1 MYDAIKRHRNFYKTT
16 FSNDN
21 RDDDHINRTD
31 VTIRLADI
39 VVRRYKQWY
48 IKVRCKYE
56 VYFYF
61 TGAMCQ
67 TSDFLLLEG
76 SSSTSHA
83 KTRST
88 ANSFSICYRRYNVPI
103 SPEST

>member
-1 MYDAIKRHRNFYKTT
+1 MT
-16 FSNDN
+16 FHKDN
-21 RDDDHINRTD
+21 RDHVNRTD
-31 VTIRLADI
+31 VTIGLADI

-48 IKVRCKYE
+48 IKGSCKYE

-67 TSDFLLLEG
+67 MSDFLLLEG
-76 SSSTSHA
+76 SPSTSRA
-83 KTRST
+83 KTRSP